1 MMDQTLISE
10 VMQLRSQGLPDSL
23 VTGELTKRGYPPED
37 ISLAI
42 SHADVGSVPGA
53 VPFQSNGAT
62 PQSDIYS
69 RFEEIAETFDCYKFN
84 DRSFEIR
91 FKIRGHRVAIGV
103 FALEQAGN
111 GTLSLDRVLVG
122 EEDKRRQFF
131 DKYKLVIEG
140 LARLNPHFQTFS
152 FKNNI
157 FRLNNY
163 LFFSIFHS
171 SCVYS
176 F

>member
-1 MMDQTLISE
+1 MSEEEYKPTVEDNNKAEEMMSLPENYMLPGLSKARQEELKRLQVESGLDE
-10 VMQLRSQGLPDSL
+10 QL
-23 VTGELTKRGYPPED
+23 
-37 ISLAI
+37 
-42 SHADVGSVPGA
+42 
-53 VPFQSNGAT
+53 
-62 PQSDIYS
+62 
-69 RFEEIAETFDCYKFN
+69 FEEIAETFDCYKFN

-140 LARLNPHFQTFS
+140 LARLNNLQLEKKARENTVEVAMEDLL
-152 FKNNI
+152 K
-157 FRLNNY
+157 
-163 LFFSIFHS
+163 
-171 SCVYS
+171 
-176 F
+176 